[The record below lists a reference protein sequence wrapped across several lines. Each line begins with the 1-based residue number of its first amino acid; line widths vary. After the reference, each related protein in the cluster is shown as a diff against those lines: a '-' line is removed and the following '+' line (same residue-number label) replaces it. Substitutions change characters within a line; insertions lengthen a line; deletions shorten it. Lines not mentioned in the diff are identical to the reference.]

1 MTRPVIV
8 SHTGVRGTC
17 DNNRNLSD
25 EQLRAIARTGGVIG
39 IGYWPTAVCGK
50 DAASIAR
57 AIMHA
62 TRVVGAEHVALGSD
76 FDGAVP
82 VPFDTTGLALIVDAL
97 LAEGMGEGD
106 IRLVMGESALR
117 VFNETLPD

>member
-1 MTRPVIV
+1 MIV

-25 EQLRAIARTGGVIG
+25 AQLRAIAKTGGVIG
-39 IGYWPTAVCGK
+39 VGYWNTAVCGK
-50 DAASIAR
+50 DATSIAR

-62 TRVVGAEHVALGSD
+62 VSVAGAEHVALGSD

-97 LAEGMGEGD
+97 LAEGMGEQD

-117 VFNETLPD
+117 VFAETLPD